1 MIEDRKLKFDA
12 LKGRK
17 YAFNQTIVKTFGV
30 GDEPTKIK
38 VISLACVRN
47 AGIEDCEDDVGKGK
61 RCQVNDKKLDESVCR
76 AKAKIF
82 ELAYCNPWQWFFT
95 GTLDPKKFDR
105 ADLGKYH
112 KSLTKWLSNLRIRQ
126 EVNIQYLLI
135 PEKHEDGRSWHMHG
149 FLMGLPVEH
158 LRQFRIGDRMGKA
171 IAEKVRK
178 GGIVYDWP
186 AYRGKFGWCDL
197 EPIRS
202 QEAVSKYVTKYI
214 SKGLAKSVTE
224 LNAQLYYRSRGL
236 QEAREIARGSMSAGT
251 LTEPSYVGDYASVWW
266 LDYSPE
272 LVQSLLD
279 SFT

>member
-17 YAFNQTIVKTFGV
+17 YAFNQTIVKTFGI
-30 GDEPTKIK
+30 GDEPAKIK
-38 VISLACVRN
+38 VVSLACVRN
-47 AGIEDCEDDVGKGK
+47 TGIEDDNDKGK
-61 RCQVNDKKLDESVCR
+61 RCQVNDKKLDENIRR

-126 EVNIQYLLI
+126 DVNIQYLLI
-135 PEKHEDGRSWHMHG
+135 PEKHEDGRSWHVHG

-158 LRQFRIGDRMGKA
+158 LRQFVIGDKMGKA
-171 IAEKVRK
+171 IADKVRR
-178 GGIVYDWP
+178 GDVIYDWP
-186 AYRGKFGWCDL
+186 AYRERFGWCDL

-202 QEAVSKYVTKYI
+202 REAVSKYVTKYI

-266 LDYSPE
+266 LDYSPD
-272 LVQSLLD
+272 LLQSIAD
-279 SFT
+279 SIT